1 MALARG
7 GPLRHPGGLRR
18 GRLGM
23 RELPLLAGRLAT
35 PVGEMVLVHRQ
46 ERLCL
51 AEFAD
56 RPARISRYLR
66 HYWQTELPRLTP
78 LPASIHRRFEAYFDG
93 ATTALQEQ
101 ALLTR
106 GSPFQEVVWAALR
119 QTRPGQP
126 ISYAE
131 MAARLGRPRAY
142 RAVGAANGSNPISI
156 AIPCHRLLGA
166 RGALTG
172 YGGGLER
179 KAWLL
184 AHEARSPGQ
193 A

>member
-1 MALARG
+1 MSE
-7 GPLRHPGGLRR
+7 P
-18 GRLGM
+18 
-23 RELPLLAGRLAT
+23 PLLAGRLAT
-35 PVGEMVLVHRQ
+35 PIGEMILVHRQ
-46 ERLCL
+46 GQLCL

-56 RPARISRYLR
+56 RPARISRYLQR
-66 HYWQTELPRLTP
+66 YWRAGPPPLTDLPS
-78 LPASIHRRFEAYFDG
+78 SIRRRFEAYFEG
-93 ATTALQEQ
+93 VTTALQEQ

-106 GSPFQEVVWAALR
+106 GSPFQEEVWVALR
-119 QTRPGQP
+119 QTQPGQP

-172 YGGGLER
+172 YGGGLDR

-184 AHEARSPGQ
+184 VHEARSPRT